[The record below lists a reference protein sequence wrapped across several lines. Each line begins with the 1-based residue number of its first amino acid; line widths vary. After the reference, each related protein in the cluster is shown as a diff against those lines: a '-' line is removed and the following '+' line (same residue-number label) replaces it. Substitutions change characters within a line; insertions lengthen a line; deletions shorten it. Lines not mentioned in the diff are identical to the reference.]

1 MKNKKICRSNK
12 YKETNTI
19 IEIRKEMLEM
29 MREFTDDLGS
39 KHSINSQEKSLI
51 KAEVIQIAEM
61 IRDKDKLMLKLED
74 ISVEGKNDRK
84 IDDEIIKD
92 TRKKIIDL
100 LRKKKD
106 SVVATQYDSEE
117 LEIVENELK
126 DVEKL
131 IIEKDRL
138 IVKQSLE
145 SPKNKKSE
153 INPHL
158 KRFFKMNPEPE
169 NEL

>member
-1 MKNKKICRSNK
+1 MKNKKVCRCNK

-29 MREFTDDLGS
+29 MRGFIDDLDS

-51 KAEVIQIAEM
+51 KAEVMQIAEM

-74 ISVEGKNDRK
+74 LSIQDKKDRK
-84 IDDEIIKD
+84 VDNETIKE
-92 TRKKIIDL
+92 TRKKIIES

-106 SVVATQYDSEE
+106 SIIATQYDSEE
-117 LEIVENELK
+117 LEIVENELG

-131 IIEKDRL
+131 IVEKDRL
-138 IVKQSLE
+138 LVKPSLE
-145 SPKNKKSE
+145 SKKDKKSK

-158 KRFFKMNPEPE
+158 KSFFKMDTE